1 MRGFDHIDTW
11 VFDLDNTLYPASC
24 RLFDQIDKKM
34 TGLVS
39 EILKI
44 APAEARTIQKGLF
57 HKYGTTLRGLMVEHE
72 VDPAYFLRH
81 AHDIDYAPVPA
92 DVALDEALHG
102 LSGRKLIFT
111 NGTVAHA
118 ESVLT
123 RLGVTHHFND
133 IFDIVHS
140 DYIPK
145 PERGP
150 YEKFIRQ
157 TKIRPETSAMF
168 EDIARNLQAPHEL
181 GMTTVL
187 VTSADNADANFL
199 NGADHADYVHHVTN
213 DLAGFLKS
221 VSLKLSRRREGAS
234 HEKHSGHH

>member
-44 APAEARTIQKGLF
+44 APTEARTIQKGLF

-72 VDPAYFLRH
+72 VDPIYFLRH

-92 DVALDEALHG
+92 NVELDEALHA
-102 LSGRKLIFT
+102 LPGRKLIFT

-118 ESVLT
+118 ESVLKQ
-123 RLGVTHHFND
+123 LGVTRHFKD

-157 TKIRPETSAMF
+157 TKIRPESSAMF
-168 EDIARNLQAPHEL
+168 EDIARNLQAPHDM

-187 VTSADNADANFL
+187 VTSDDNADANIL
-199 NGADHADYVHHVTN
+199 NGLGRADYVHHVTG

-221 VSLKLSRRREGAS
+221 VSIKLARHQEGAS
-234 HEKHSGHH
+234 HEKHSSHH

>member
-1 MRGFDHIDTW
+1 MRSFDHIDTW

-72 VDPAYFLRH
+72 VDPIYFLRH

-92 DVALDEALHG
+92 NIELDEALHA
-102 LSGRKLIFT
+102 LPGRKLIFT

-118 ESVLT
+118 ESVLQ
-123 RLGVTHHFND
+123 RLGVTRHFTD
-133 IFDIVHS
+133 IFDIVDS

-145 PERGP
+145 PQRGP
-150 YEKFIRQ
+150 YEKFIRH
-157 TKIRPETSAMF
+157 TNIRARTSAMF
-168 EDIARNLQAPHEL
+168 EDIARNLEAPHEL

-187 VTSADNADANFL
+187 ITSDDNHDAHVL
-199 NGADHADYVHHVTN
+199 NGADKPDYVHHTTRH
-213 DLAGFLKS
+213 LAGFLNG
-221 VSLKLSRRREGAS
+221 LGRTL
-234 HEKHSGHH
+234 

>member
-24 RLFDQIDKKM
+24 RLFDQIDRKM

-39 EILKI
+39 EILGVPSI
-44 APAEARTIQKGLF
+44 EARTIQKGLF

-72 VDPAYFLRH
+72 VDPKYFLQH

-92 DVALDEALHG
+92 DVALDRALNA
-102 LSGRKLIFT
+102 LAGRKLIFT

-118 ESVLT
+118 ESVLQ
-123 RLGVTHHFND
+123 RLGVAHHFTD
-133 IFDIVHS
+133 IFDIVDS

-145 PERGP
+145 PQRGP
-150 YEKFIRQ
+150 YEKFIRR
-157 TKIRPETSAMF
+157 TNIRARTSAMF
-168 EDIARNLQAPHEL
+168 EDIARNLEAPHEL

-187 VTSADNADANFL
+187 ITSDDNHDAHVL
-199 NGADHADYVHHVTN
+199 NGADKPDYVHHMTN
-213 DLAGFLKS
+213 HLAGFLN
-221 VSLKLSRRREGAS
+221 SLGRAP
-234 HEKHSGHH
+234 

>member
-24 RLFDQIDKKM
+24 RLFDQIDRKM

-44 APAEARTIQKGLF
+44 APAEARTVQKGLF

-72 VDPAYFLRH
+72 VDPTYFLRH
-81 AHDIDYAPVPA
+81 AHDIDYAPVPQNIP
-92 DVALDEALHG
+92 LDEALHA
-102 LSGRKLIFT
+102 LPGRKLIFT
-111 NGTVAHA
+111 NGTVSHA
-118 ESVLT
+118 ESVLE
-123 RLGVTHHFND
+123 RLGITRHFND

-157 TKIRPETSAMF
+157 TNIKPETSAMF
-168 EDIARNLQAPHEL
+168 EDIARNLQAPHDM
-181 GMTTVL
+181 GMTTIL
-187 VTSADNADANFL
+187 VTSDDNADANIL
-199 NGADHADYVHHVTN
+199 NGIGRADYVHHVTS
-213 DLAGFLKS
+213 DLAEFLKS
-221 VSLKLSRRREGAS
+221 VSAKLPQHQQGAS
-234 HEKHSGHH
+234 HEKPSSHH

>member
-72 VDPAYFLRH
+72 VDPVYFLRH

-92 DVALDEALHG
+92 DAALDEALHA
-102 LSGRKLIFT
+102 LPGRKLIFT

-118 ESVLT
+118 ESVLK
-123 RLGVTHHFND
+123 RLGVTRHFKD

-145 PERGP
+145 PARGP
-150 YEKFIRQ
+150 YEKFVRQ
-157 TKIRPETSAMF
+157 TNIRAETSVMF
-168 EDIARNLQAPHEL
+168 EDIARNLQAPHEM

-187 VTSADNADANFL
+187 VTSEDNADANIL
-199 NGADHADYVHHVTN
+199 NAGIRADYVHHVTS
-213 DLAGFLKS
+213 DLSGFLKS
-221 VSLKLSRRREGAS
+221 VSSNLPHHHKEAS
-234 HEKHSGHH
+234 HEKHSSHH

>member
-1 MRGFDHIDTW
+1 MRGFDHIETW

-24 RLFDQIDKKM
+24 RLFDQIDRKM

-39 EILKI
+39 EILKL
-44 APAEARTIQKGLF
+44 PTAEARAVQKGLF

-72 VDPAYFLRH
+72 VDPAYFLHH
-81 AHDIDYAPVPA
+81 AHDIDYAPVPE
-92 DVALDEALHG
+92 DMALDEALHA
-102 LSGRKLIFT
+102 LPGRKLIFT

-118 ESVLT
+118 ESVLK
-123 RLGVTHHFND
+123 RLGVTRHFKD

-145 PERGP
+145 PQRGP

-157 TKIRPETSAMF
+157 TNIRPETSAMF
-168 EDIARNLQAPHEL
+168 EDIARNLEAPHDM

-187 VTSADNADANFL
+187 VTSDHNADANIL
-199 NGADHADYVHHVTN
+199 NGGTKADYVHHVTS

-221 VSLKLSRRREGAS
+221 VSAKLLEGRIP
-234 HEKHSGHH
+234 

>member
-24 RLFDQIDKKM
+24 RLFDQIDRKM

-39 EILKI
+39 EILKV
-44 APAEARTIQKGLF
+44 PAGEAKAIQKGLF

-72 VDPAYFLRH
+72 VDPKYFLHH
-81 AHDIDYAPVPA
+81 AHDIDYAPVPE
-92 DVALDEALHG
+92 DVALDQALNA
-102 LSGRKLIFT
+102 LAGRKLIFT

-118 ESVLT
+118 ESVLQ

-133 IFDIVHS
+133 IFDIVDS

-145 PERGP
+145 PQRGP
-150 YEKFIRQ
+150 YEKFIRH
-157 TKIRPETSAMF
+157 TNIRAKTSAMF
-168 EDIARNLQAPHEL
+168 EDIARNLEAPHDL

-187 VTSADNADANFL
+187 ITSDDNADAHIL
-199 NGADHADYVHHVTN
+199 NGADKPDYVHHTTSH
-213 DLAGFLKS
+213 LAGFLNN
-221 VSLKLSRRREGAS
+221 LGRTP
-234 HEKHSGHH
+234 

>member
-1 MRGFDHIDTW
+1 MRGFDHIETW

-44 APAEARTIQKGLF
+44 APLEARTIQKGLF

-72 VDPAYFLRH
+72 VDPTYFLRH
-81 AHDIDYAPVPA
+81 AHDIDYAPVPQNIP
-92 DVALDEALHG
+92 LDEALHA
-102 LSGRKLIFT
+102 LPGRKLIFT
-111 NGTVAHA
+111 NGTVSHA
-118 ESVLT
+118 ESVLE
-123 RLGVTHHFND
+123 RLGITSHFND

-157 TKIRPETSAMF
+157 TNIKPETSAMF
-168 EDIARNLQAPHEL
+168 EDIARNLQAPHDM

-187 VTSADNADANFL
+187 VTSDDNADAKIL
-199 NGADHADYVHHVTN
+199 NGIGRADYVHHVTS
-213 DLAGFLKS
+213 DLAEFLKS
-221 VSLKLSRRREGAS
+221 VSEKLPQHQQGAS
-234 HEKHSGHH
+234 HEKPSSHH

>member
-24 RLFDQIDKKM
+24 RLFDQIDRKM

-39 EILKI
+39 EILGVSSI
-44 APAEARTIQKGLF
+44 EARTIQKGLF

-72 VDPAYFLRH
+72 VDPKYFLQH

-92 DVALDEALHG
+92 DVALDRALNA
-102 LSGRKLIFT
+102 LAGRKLIFT

-118 ESVLT
+118 ESVLQ
-123 RLGVTHHFND
+123 RLGVAHHFTD
-133 IFDIVHS
+133 IFDIVDS

-145 PERGP
+145 PQRGP
-150 YEKFIRQ
+150 YEKFIRH
-157 TKIRPETSAMF
+157 TNIRARTSAMF
-168 EDIARNLQAPHEL
+168 EDIARNLEAPHEL

-187 VTSADNADANFL
+187 ITSDDNHDAHIL
-199 NGADHADYVHHVTN
+199 NGAGKPDYVHHMTN
-213 DLAGFLKS
+213 HLAGFLN
-221 VSLKLSRRREGAS
+221 SLGRAP
-234 HEKHSGHH
+234 

>member
-1 MRGFDHIDTW
+1 MRGFAHIDTW

-24 RLFDQIDKKM
+24 RLFDQIDRKM

-39 EILKI
+39 EILKV
-44 APAEARTIQKGLF
+44 PPVEARAIQKKLF
-57 HKYGTTLRGLMVEHE
+57 HKHGTTLRGLMMEHA
-72 VDPAYFLRH
+72 VDPVYFLRH
-81 AHDIDYAPVPA
+81 AHDIDYAPVAA
-92 DVALDEALHG
+92 DVSLEESLAALP
-102 LSGRKLIFT
+102 GRKLIFT

-118 ESVLT
+118 RSVLQ

-140 DYIPK
+140 DYVPK
-145 PERGP
+145 PQRGP
-150 YEKFIRQ
+150 YDKFIKQ

-168 EDIARNLQAPHEL
+168 EDIARNLEAPHDL

-187 VTSADNADANFL
+187 ITSDDNADANIL
-199 NGADHADYVHHVTN
+199 NGADKPDYVHHVTS

-221 VSLKLSRRREGAS
+221 ITIN
-234 HEKHSGHH
+234 